1 MSDLLSN
8 LPPELLLV
16 AAASLMAGFVDAII
30 GGGGL
35 ILLPAL
41 FGVFPQLSPA
51 TLFGTNKG
59 TAIWGTAL
67 ATLQYA
73 KRVQM
78 PWGAVLPALP
88 AALAG
93 SALGAWVVT
102 QIDPSGLK
110 KALPVLLALVL
121 VYTLMRKDLG
131 QEHQPRWA
139 GRRQAAAA
147 ASIGLVVGFYDGV
160 FGPGTGSFFV
170 FAMVRLLGWDFL
182 HASAGAKLL
191 NTATNGSALVL
202 FAFSGHV
209 WWQLAAVLALANMA
223 GSVMGTRLA
232 LRHGSGLIRRFF
244 IAVVSLLILKTGYDA
259 WVA

>member
-1 MSDLLSN
+1 MPDLM
-8 LPPELLLV
+8 LV
-16 AAASLMAGFVDAII
+16 ALASLMAGFVDAII

-35 ILLPAL
+35 VLLPAM
-41 FGVFPQLSPA
+41 FSVYPQLAPA
-51 TLFGTNKG
+51 QLLGTNK
-59 TAIWGTAL
+59 AAAVWGTAL

-73 KRVQM
+73 RRVQM

-121 VYTLMRKDLG
+121 GYTLMRKDLG
-131 QEHQPRWA
+131 QQHAPRWA

-147 ASIGLVVGFYDGV
+147 AGIGLVVGFYDGV

-191 NTATNGSALVL
+191 NTATNSSALVL
-202 FAFSGHV
+202 FALAGHV
-209 WWQLAAVLALANMA
+209 WWHLAVVLAVANMA
-223 GSVMGTRLA
+223 GSLLGTRLA
-232 LRHGSGLIRRFF
+232 LRHGSALIRRFF
-244 IAVVSLLILKTGYDA
+244 IGVVSLLILKTGYDA
-259 WVA
+259 WIA

>member
-1 MSDLLSN
+1 MPDLM
-8 LPPELLLV
+8 LV
-16 AAASLMAGFVDAII
+16 ALASLMAGFVDAII

-35 ILLPAL
+35 VLLPAM
-41 FGVFPQLSPA
+41 FSVYPQLAPA
-51 TLFGTNKG
+51 QVLGTNKA
-59 TAIWGTAL
+59 TAVWGTAL

-88 AALAG
+88 LALVG

-121 VYTLMRKDLG
+121 GYTLMRKDLG
-131 QEHQPRWA
+131 QQHAPRWA

-147 ASIGLVVGFYDGV
+147 AGIGLVVGFYDGV

-191 NTATNGSALVL
+191 NTATNSSALVL
-202 FAFSGHV
+202 FALAGHV
-209 WWQLAAVLALANMA
+209 WWHLAAVLAVANMA
-223 GSVMGTRLA
+223 GSLLGTRLA
-232 LRHGSGLIRRFF
+232 LRHGSSLIRRFF
-244 IAVVSLLILKTGYDA
+244 IGVVSLLILKTGYDA
-259 WVA
+259 WIA

>member
-1 MSDLLSN
+1 MPDLM
-8 LPPELLLV
+8 LV
-16 AAASLMAGFVDAII
+16 ALASLMAGFVDAII

-35 ILLPAL
+35 VLLPAM
-41 FGVFPQLSPA
+41 FSVYPQLAPA
-51 TLFGTNKG
+51 QLLGTNKA
-59 TAIWGTAL
+59 TAVWGTAL

-73 KRVQM
+73 KRVEM

-88 AALAG
+88 AALVG

-121 VYTLMRKDLG
+121 GYTLMRKDLG
-131 QEHQPRWA
+131 QQHAPRWA

-147 ASIGLVVGFYDGV
+147 SGIGLVVGFYDGV

-191 NTATNGSALVL
+191 NTATNSSALVL
-202 FAFSGHV
+202 FALAGHV
-209 WWQLAAVLALANMA
+209 WWHLAAVLAVANMA
-223 GSVMGTRLA
+223 GSLLGTRLA
-232 LRHGSGLIRRFF
+232 LRHGSSLIRRFF
-244 IAVVSLLILKTGYDA
+244 IGVVSLLILKTGYDA
-259 WVA
+259 WIA